1 MLPPPIQFIRH
12 DMSMPLMEL
21 DVLLTKFNNTSG
33 QQGLKS
39 ILKVSTSHHRYKR
52 RSGLIIHNLLT
63 NRPTHLFTTK
73 TPHLQTFFPVR
84 NSAIAARG
92 TLIYQCT
99 IQFQLVLKLVLI
111 EKSTQSIFPPD
122 VISNQIAVG
131 ARAQTHTKICS
142 YRSTFVSF
150 IGINIIVIISVAQFI
165 LKIKMTV
172 GI

>member
-1 MLPPPIQFIRH
+1 MSLRRSTIEVVNGSQLFCFEIITIRYINRLVQYNMLPPPIQFIRH

-52 RSGLIIHNLLT
+52 RSGLTIHNLLT

-99 IQFQLVLKLVLI
+99 IQFQLVLKPVLI
-111 EKSTQSIFPPD
+111 EE
-122 VISNQIAVG
+122 
-131 ARAQTHTKICS
+131 
-142 YRSTFVSF
+142 
-150 IGINIIVIISVAQFI
+150 
-165 LKIKMTV
+165 L
-172 GI
+172 